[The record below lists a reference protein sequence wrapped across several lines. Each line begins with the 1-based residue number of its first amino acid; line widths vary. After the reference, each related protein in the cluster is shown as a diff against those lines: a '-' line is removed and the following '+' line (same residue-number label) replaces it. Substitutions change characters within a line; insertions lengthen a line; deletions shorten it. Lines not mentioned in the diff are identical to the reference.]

1 MKLPL
6 LSSCLCV
13 ALLSGAAAHAD
24 EVPNITINASG
35 PDQEIPTNR
44 SFYVSGDAGKHTRT
58 VQIAIVRKGSA
69 WLWGDDGP
77 SCTELATDL
86 VIDRP
91 RAPALDPGV
100 HDVREQ
106 FPAAKQPYRDGKVLL
121 SASWVRPETG
131 GDTYKAL
138 VAARPAFFAPG
149 YSYCLFIFKHTQKVD
164 DGTIARLIDGVT
176 AALDQCGTTIASA
189 AAITTAAAITSAAA
203 DCKRATQQQFE
214 ADIARLLD
222 EALIVS
228 GGKPGS
234 TPRDCAAPPQSFGD
248 REKASC
254 ALHDKITEALG
265 YAVTVFID
273 RKALEDEL
281 RFTGP
286 ATDLPRGWIPASSDL
301 GAAIVTMLTSQGSL
315 FPSFKE
321 SATTRTIQ
329 HLTRDAKIDAS
340 HVSILDDDLRLRVG
354 SSANPTGD
362 QARILDGV
370 TTKDLV
376 IADGVSLYDLLQ
388 LRKGIVRSDKD
399 VSFAELREAV
409 RGTTARAPWSAADTA
424 MFQAAA
430 KRLGL
435 VSAMLAKPRPAL
447 FEEETP
453 TAVRVHLTAWLT
465 TNHVL
470 PAMLDDIAGK
480 LAQLVVQK
488 PAYDRSAAGLTFVA
502 TEQVQLGGPKS
513 VPFQIGFDQ
522 ETWVFSYL
530 TPTIGYAQVDTQD
543 GWFSKQYLGV
553 QLHVA
558 PNPVDRPL
566 WQHGIREDLPRAFAL
581 EVGLA
586 TSTSAFGPDD
596 RYRGIFGLP
605 TVFVGGVVHVI
616 PYTSLTLGRAFVE
629 RRSTVLPVETP
640 EPTSRWF
647 VGLNVQINL
656 PDLLH
661 KEHTTA
667 ASSATP
673 ASGLR

>member
-1 MKLPL
+1 MKI
-6 LSSCLCV
+6 S
-13 ALLSGAAAHAD
+13 LLSGCLWVVLLSGTIARAD
-24 EVPNITINASG
+24 EIPNITINASG
-35 PDQEIPTNR
+35 PDQELPTNR

-69 WLWGDDGP
+69 WLWGGDGP

-100 HDVREQ
+100 HDVRAQ
-106 FPAAKQPYRDGKVLL
+106 FPAAKKPYRDGKVLL
-121 SASWVRPETG
+121 SASWVRPEPG

-138 VAARPAFFAPG
+138 VAASPAFFAPG
-149 YSYCLFIFKHTQKVD
+149 YAYCLFIFKQTQKVD
-164 DGTIARLIDGVT
+164 DDTIARLIDGVT
-176 AALDQCGTTIASA
+176 AALDQCGRAIASGGSL
-189 AAITTAAAITSAAA
+189 TTAEA

-228 GGKPGS
+228 GGKPGAA
-234 TPRDCAAPPQSFGD
+234 PADCAAPSQPFGD

-265 YAVTVFID
+265 HAVTVFLD
-273 RKALEDEL
+273 RKALDAEL
-281 RFTGP
+281 TFTGP
-286 ATDLPRGWIPASSDL
+286 AADLPRGWIPTSSDL

-315 FPSFKE
+315 FPSVKD
-321 SATTRTIQ
+321 TPPTRTVQ

-340 HVSILDDDLRLRVG
+340 YVSILDDDLRLRV
-354 SSANPTGD
+354 SSSPSPAGD

-370 TTKDLV
+370 TTKDLMV
-376 IADGVSLYDLLQ
+376 VDGVSLHDLLQ

-399 VSFAELREAV
+399 VSFAALREAV
-409 RGTTARAPWSAADTA
+409 RGTTARAPWSAVETT

-430 KRLGL
+430 RRLGL
-435 VSAMLAKPRPAL
+435 VSDMLAKPRPAA

-453 TAVRVHLTAWLT
+453 TAVRVHLNAWLT

-470 PAMLDDIAGK
+470 PAMLDDLAGK

-488 PAYDRSAAGLTFVA
+488 PAYDRAAANLTFVA
-502 TEQVQLGGPKS
+502 AEQVQLGGPKS
-513 VPFQIGFDQ
+513 VGFQIGFDQ

-530 TPTIGYAQVDTQD
+530 TPTIGYAQIDTQD
-543 GWFSKQYLGV
+543 GWLSKQYLGV
-553 QLHVA
+553 QLHFA
-558 PNPVDRPL
+558 PNPVNRPL
-566 WQHGIREDLPRAFAL
+566 WQHGFCEDLPRAFAL

-586 TSTSAFGPDD
+586 TSMSAFGPDD

-616 PYTSLTLGRAFVE
+616 PYTSITFGRAFVE

-640 EPTSRWF
+640 EATNRWF
-647 VGLNVQINL
+647 IGLNVQVNL

-673 ASGLR
+673 PSGAH